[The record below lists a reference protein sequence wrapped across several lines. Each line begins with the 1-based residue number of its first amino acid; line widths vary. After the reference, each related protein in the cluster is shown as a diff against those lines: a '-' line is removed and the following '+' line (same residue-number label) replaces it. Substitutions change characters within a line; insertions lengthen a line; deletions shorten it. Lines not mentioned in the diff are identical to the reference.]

1 MRGMRP
7 VLVKRL
13 IFCVD
18 GQNRRSPSVALLVEG
33 NVRVQL
39 KAKRCAGKT
48 MKEQHQCLQS
58 FQFIPWRSFS
68 SVPSF
73 SMFHSWVIRYIVTLC
88 AGVAVATPTSINRR
102 GRELSAYIQAA
113 TPKILISNSS
123 PPAVTDDVFSN
134 LQLFEQYAAAAY
146 CPTNGNSPGT
156 KLTCVVGNCPRV
168 QAANTTTVIEF
179 EK

>member
-113 TPKILISNSS
+113 TQKYSFLIHLLQPSRTMSSPTSNSS
-123 PPAVTDDVFSN
+123 SSMPLRHTVQRTATAQARSSPA
-134 LQLFEQYAAAAY
+134 
-146 CPTNGNSPGT
+146 
-156 KLTCVVGNCPRV
+156 
-168 QAANTTTVIEF
+168 
-179 EK
+179 